1 LDRAMQSHQRS
12 RRSPCTANGR
22 RSRAVL
28 AVVLAELD
36 RARRDAGVS
45 LRQLSL
51 VCGVSEPYLSLV
63 FAGRREPSVSV
74 LTAITRALGGD
85 LSIRY
90 YPSGGPQIYDRSQ
103 APIIEELLRIA
114 HPTWDRSVEV
124 AVLRP
129 VRGFVDV
136 VFDSQ
141 TRATTIATE
150 VESRLDRLE
159 QQIRRADEKARSI
172 PSSDLWRSIDGDRAI
187 HRLLVIRSTAA
198 TREVARRFESTLRA
212 AYPERA
218 ADVYAALSEPDR
230 PWPGHGILW
239 ANLRGDTVRILDR
252 PPRGV
257 ALGR

>member
-1 LDRAMQSHQRS
+1 
-12 RRSPCTANGR
+12 
-22 RSRAVL
+22 VL

-51 VCGVSEPYLSLV
+51 ACGVSEPYLSLV

-114 HPTWDRSVEV
+114 DPTWDRSVEV

-141 TRATTIATE
+141 ARATTIATE
-150 VESRLDRLE
+150 VESRLDR
-159 QQIRRADEKARSI
+159 RADEKARSL

-187 HRLLVIRSTAA
+187 RRLLVIRSTAA
-198 TREVARRFESTLRA
+198 TREVARRFESTLRV
-212 AYPERA
+212 AYPA
-218 ADVYAALSEPDR
+218 PAGDVHAALTDPDR

-239 ANLRGDTVRILDR
+239 ADLRGDTVRILDR

-257 ALGR
+257 VVGR